1 MRESTPDLIMDMG
14 ALNEFRFK
22 NIIKFQH
29 YLEENVTEC
38 FALIGEN
45 TDISAEVKLQS
56 ASLVAVIVI
65 LLMLMAFIL
74 VIGWIFRKRIMVLF
88 NINFDQPHS
97 NHILVETN
105 PKLVNNINNN
115 GGSSNNQI
123 ELKDHTL
130 KLEEEV
136 SDMPNMGLE
145 NFNFELNLDNIGNH
159 TLNTAKEEDANS
171 NMNDSF
177 PSHSPKNNNFHIEFS
192 RVEDVSKI
200 LNTDQ
205 CFDPDKDE

>member
-1 MRESTPDLIMDMG
+1 MKYQTEYSNLF
-14 ALNEFRFK
+14 EFPTSS
-22 NIIKFQH
+22 NHTNQ
-29 YLEENVTEC
+29 C
-38 FALIGEN
+38 FLL
-45 TDISAEVKLQS
+45 TKSKKDISEELKIQS
-56 ASLVAVIVI
+56 ASLVAVLII
-65 LLMLMAFIL
+65 LLMLLAFIL
-74 VIGWIFRKRIMVLF
+74 GIGWIFRKRIMILF
-88 NINFDQPHS
+88 NINFERSHN

-105 PKLVNNINNN
+105 PKSISNISNNVPNSN
-115 GGSSNNQI
+115 NNQI

-136 SDMPNMGLE
+136 SDMPNMGIE

-205 CFDPDKDE
+205 CFDPEKEE